1 MFPAGRRSGHLASAK
16 GRRASSGGPGSP
28 VAASPGGT
36 PVPGASPA
44 VGASPAPGGAPA
56 PGSSL
61 ANRFLPDVL
70 APLCLCVG
78 LALVYGAMWDGKSYF
93 QQQSQTALII
103 LSEVLSIAVFF
114 AYAAFYR
121 VFDRLFAAPKRTRT
135 SALLAVG
142 VTALAGRMLSSIPE
156 LTGSAALAPLPVA
169 GVMLHTAGEAFLLV
183 ASHFMVS
190 RFRPTVCA
198 VVVPGAFVV
207 AGFVMTL
214 KQFVGVAAGNVFVA
228 IGPIASAVLLMAC
241 ADLTR
246 PPADSPATERGEH
259 GDRAERA
266 ECADRAERADR
277 SERTEQEAAP
287 QARLPLW
294 PFVLMVAYD
303 LVYHLI
309 TTIDTSTSSYGMV
322 GLAAF
327 SGIAVLV
334 AVVRRA
340 SYSPLFLNKAALPFV
355 VASLMCLTL
364 SGTGQGVAALLSNT
378 GSAAFYLFIIITFI
392 IMCQRNEC
400 DAARSLSFLFAFEH
414 VGHLLG
420 DAAGM
425 GFLAMFPEGGDSLQ
439 IAATAIAVVMVL
451 IATVFLNDIEVARVF
466 GLVPSS
472 LRTDL
477 GGAPTRGAV
486 SVISGRENVS
496 WQCAV
501 AARTYGLTIRE
512 EETLEKLMLG
522 LTPQQAADEMC
533 VSLGTVKS
541 HISHICHKLG
551 VSSREEAVETAL
563 GL

>member
-1 MFPAGRRSGHLASAK
+1 MFPAGRRSGHLEQAK
-16 GRRASSGGPGSP
+16 VLQASSGAAGGPSVPGSP
-28 VAASPGGT
+28 T
-36 PVPGASPA
+36 PPCASPA
-44 VGASPAPGGAPA
+44 GAS
-56 PGSSL
+56 SVS
-61 ANRFLPDVL
+61 RFLPDVL

-78 LALVYGAMWDGKSYF
+78 LALVYSAMWDGKSYF

-103 LSEVLSIAVFF
+103 LSEVLSIVIFF
-114 AYAAFYR
+114 AYAVFYR
-121 VFDRLFAAPKRTRT
+121 VFDRLFAAPKHVR
-135 SALLAVG
+135 SSVLLAVG
-142 VTALAGRMLSSIPE
+142 VAALAGRTLSSLPE
-156 LTGSAALAPLPVA
+156 LTGSAELAPLPIV

-183 ASHFMVS
+183 ASHFMIS
-190 RFRPTVCA
+190 RFKPTVCA

-207 AGFVMTL
+207 AGFVMTF
-214 KQFVGVAAGNVFVA
+214 KQFVGVAAANAFVA

-241 ADLTR
+241 VDLSQPRADT
-246 PPADSPATERGEH
+246 PALANQPGQPEGVDHS
-259 GDRAERA
+259 DR
-266 ECADRAERADR
+266 ADRAE
-277 SERTEQEAAP
+277 QEAASQP
-287 QARLPLW
+287 RLPLW
-294 PFVLMVAYD
+294 PFILMVAYD

-327 SGIAVLV
+327 SAIAVLV
-334 AVVRRA
+334 AVVRRG

-425 GFLAMFPEGGDSLQ
+425 VFLVLFPAGGDSLQ
-439 IAATAIAVVMVL
+439 IAAMIIAVIMVL

-477 GGAPTRGAV
+477 GGSPTRGAV

-522 LTPQQAADEMC
+522 LTPQQTANEMC

-551 VSSREEAVETAL
+551 VASREEAVETAL